1 MQIAS
6 GWRTQFV
13 ALSAIWKSSFLF
25 IKVLDRHWAP
35 TWVALGRVALGTA
48 TLVVLLYAR
57 GERLRVPRAAW
68 PHILIAAL
76 FLNAIPF
83 TLFAY
88 GERHVSSVVA
98 GLWNASAPL

>member
-1 MQIAS
+1 MPTAG
-6 GWRTQFV
+6 GWRVQFG
-13 ALSAIWKSSFLF
+13 ALAAIWGSSFLS
-25 IKVLDRHWAP
+25 IKVLDDRHWAP
-35 TWVALGRVALGTA
+35 TWVALGRVALGAA
-48 TLVVLLYAR
+48 TLVVLVYAR

-98 GLWNASAPL
+98 GLWNASV